1 VSKQLLNYAKSRESM
16 MEELFNDD
24 QEIALLLEELTEII
38 ESDCQTASRSIKQV
52 KNVVYLAKAKQAGR
66 V

>member
-1 VSKQLLNYAKSRESM
+1 MSKQLLNYAKSRESM